1 MDPRILD
8 AAGWAEIGAIINK
21 LVVFTVLVILGAFAA
36 LLERAVLPSLIATHA
51 VAPEYSLHRRILA
64 ATAVVAFGLAIVEF
78 IRIVGATVAILQAF
92 YPRFGF

>member
-8 AAGWAEIGAIINK
+8 AAGWAEIGALVNK

-36 LLERAVLPSLIATHA
+36 LLQRAVLPSLLATQS
-51 VAPEYSLHRRILA
+51 VLPEYSLHRRILA
-64 ATAVVAFGLAIVEF
+64 VTSIVAFALAIVEF
-78 IRIVGATVAILQAF
+78 VRIVGAAIAILQVY